1 MKFSFCAATW
11 FVGRKNK
18 NSVILINRC
27 LGGGVMHG
35 VFSIDYDIIIG
46 YLTTNILLEGIG
58 MRKLATE

>member
-1 MKFSFCAATW
+1 
-11 FVGRKNK
+11 
-18 NSVILINRC
+18 
-27 LGGGVMHG
+27 MHG